1 MNLSLNC
8 IKCNLP
14 EDLNTTMNVTY
25 ADKIYNVKICDKC
38 SDTVTPK
45 TVRECVEAKLKEFA
59 ALKEKMA
66 QFGININENQE
77 AKPIKKSVG
86 ETIEPQSQSEKP
98 QPQSSGPKIS
108 RNFNSERAVP
118 KTNVAQLP
126 QININSAIRN
136 ESEKSVAKG
145 KITKEIAIVQEDVE
159 LQSVDGLGKVPTI
172 IQKKIKDSTG
182 ETNIVIA
189 KVTNDD
195 LIKRTKGDGHFYA
208 DGYNLRQCALCNGK
222 GTAINGSECPKCK
235 GSGLI

>member
-8 IKCNLP
+8 IKCNSP
-14 EDLNTTMNVTY
+14 EGLNTTMNVTY
-25 ADKIYNVKICDKC
+25 DNNAYNVKICDKC
-38 SDTVTPK
+38 SDIVTPK
-45 TVRECVEAKLKEFA
+45 TVKDCVEIKLKEFA
-59 ALKEKMA
+59 ELKEKMA
-66 QFGININENQE
+66 QFGISINETGQSV
-77 AKPIKKSVG
+77 AKTKVAQDG
-86 ETIEPQSQSEKP
+86 VHEPQE
-98 QPQSSGPKIS
+98 QPQKSSGPKIS
-108 RNFNSERAVP
+108 RNFSSEKAVP
-118 KTNVAQLP
+118 KTNITQFP

-145 KITKEIAIVQEDVE
+145 RITKEVAIVQEDVE

-182 ETNIVIA
+182 ETTIVIA

-208 DGYNLRQCALCNGK
+208 DGYNLRQCGLCKGK
-222 GTAINGSECPKCK
+222 GIAMNGAECPKCK